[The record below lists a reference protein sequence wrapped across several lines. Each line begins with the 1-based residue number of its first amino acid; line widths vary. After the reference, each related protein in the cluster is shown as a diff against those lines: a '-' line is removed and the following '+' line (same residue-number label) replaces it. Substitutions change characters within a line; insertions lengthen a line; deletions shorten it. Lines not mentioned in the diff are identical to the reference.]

1 MIDTYHNLTI
11 DFELLE
17 WNTDSSTLTF
27 GSLPGT
33 SESNVR
39 FESADM
45 YLQSRYDMVQ
55 GVDKFHPLI
64 LISDYIKK
72 INKNKF
78 YVSDLAGFT
87 GIPLDQMRTY
97 LGALASYGFVFY
109 DFSDESILV
118 QPMLQNYINANY
130 GLDDYDVIS
139 FNSKR
144 FEINKNNKIV
154 NAILDLK
161 SRDLIISGVPK
172 IKLSNARN
180 VFFFHHLN

>member
-1 MIDTYHNLTI
+1 
-11 DFELLE
+11 
-17 WNTDSSTLTF
+17 
-27 GSLPGT
+27 
-33 SESNVR
+33 
-39 FESADM
+39 M

-55 GVDKFHPLI
+55 AVDKFHPLI

-97 LGALASYGFVFY
+97 LGALASYGFFFMIFQMSY
-109 DFSDESILV
+109 FGSL
-118 QPMLQNYINANY
+118 LQNYINANY

-139 FNSKR
+139 LIQKR

-161 SRDLIISGVPK
+161 SRDLIISGVPE

-180 VFFFHHLN
+180 VFIFPSSKLITVKKIEILYLMVRLLQVVEE